1 MGLASRLPRADRT
14 PAGIVTV
21 TRVDGLNGT
30 AGVNISVSPVACQ
43 LPGTL
48 GLMAGRGDP
57 ADTGAEKVTW
67 TGSLPSAWGAPGAG
81 VMEITRNGPGRVTPG
96 LIGALGGMLPP
107 PCVSTY
113 VPAPAISATVAEPI
127 AITRGRDCRATPVPN
142 LAPVA
147 NACLRRSPPIDN
159 TCSPFP
165 GTIAHS
171 ALSVTNGPITAPQR
185 HERAYPTRRAIT
197 HGLRKRKVGR
207 RRPGRIPRPLRP
219 RRAPPASRAP
229 RATAQG

>member
-67 TGSLPSAWGAPGAG
+67 TGSLPSACWAPGAG

-96 LIGALGGMLPP
+96 LIG
-107 PCVSTY
+107 
-113 VPAPAISATVAEPI
+113 ATVAEPI

-165 GTIAHS
+165 CTI
-171 ALSVTNGPITAPQR
+171 
-185 HERAYPTRRAIT
+185 
-197 HGLRKRKVGR
+197 
-207 RRPGRIPRPLRP
+207 
-219 RRAPPASRAP
+219 
-229 RATAQG
+229 

>member
-1 MGLASRLPRADRT
+1 
-14 PAGIVTV
+14 
-21 TRVDGLNGT
+21 
-30 AGVNISVSPVACQ
+30 
-43 LPGTL
+43 
-48 GLMAGRGDP
+48 MAGRGDP

-67 TGSLPSAWGAPGAG
+67 TGSLPSACWAPGAG

-107 PCVSTY
+107 PCVSRY

-127 AITRGRDCRATPVPN
+127 AITRGRDCRATPVPK

-165 GTIAHS
+165 ATIAHW
-171 ALSVTNGPITAPQR
+171 ALGLTEVPIPLPHR
-185 HERAYPTRRAIT
+185 RERE
-197 HGLRKRKVGR
+197 
-207 RRPGRIPRPLRP
+207 
-219 RRAPPASRAP
+219 
-229 RATAQG
+229 